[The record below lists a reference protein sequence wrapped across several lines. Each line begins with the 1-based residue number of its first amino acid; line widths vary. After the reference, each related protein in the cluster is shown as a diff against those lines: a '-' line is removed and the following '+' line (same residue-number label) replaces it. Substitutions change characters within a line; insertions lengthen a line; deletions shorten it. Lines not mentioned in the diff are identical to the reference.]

1 MYKQLCYTVSRRRL
15 SYLEWNGMQLRLPV
29 TLTQS
34 PHGFWRTLV
43 VPRALWVLTECERE
57 RRPGIWMVVVTP
69 YSQGIHS
76 SFHVLATQ
84 ESKSVLL
91 SWQNE
96 SQGARLISSLIL
108 PFLSSEL
115 DRIKIGTN
123 ELAPLGRDRTGTCM
137 YVYIYFAATI
147 HRTLWQ
153 TFVLWNSLYIYKSW
167 YLQGKKH
174 SVQSW
179 VLEEAAILS
188 LTRCQFF

>member
-1 MYKQLCYTVSRRRL
+1 
-15 SYLEWNGMQLRLPV
+15 
-29 TLTQS
+29 
-34 PHGFWRTLV
+34 
-43 VPRALWVLTECERE
+43 
-57 RRPGIWMVVVTP
+57 VVVTP

-96 SQGARLISSLIL
+96 SQGPRLISSLIL

-137 YVYIYFAATI
+137 YVCIHLLCCHYTSYIMADLCSVEQYIYGTVMSFRRSSDSFFNEVPVLLEFFFSI
-147 HRTLWQ
+147 HM
-153 TFVLWNSLYIYKSW
+153 VLDQI
-167 YLQGKKH
+167 
-174 SVQSW
+174 
-179 VLEEAAILS
+179 
-188 LTRCQFF
+188 